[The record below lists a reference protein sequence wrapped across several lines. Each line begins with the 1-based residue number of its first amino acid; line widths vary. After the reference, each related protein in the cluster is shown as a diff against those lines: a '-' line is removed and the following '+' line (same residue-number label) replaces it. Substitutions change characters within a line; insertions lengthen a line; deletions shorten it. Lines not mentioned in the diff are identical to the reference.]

1 MKIEIMGTGCAK
13 CKKLYQL
20 ATETV
25 KEMGIQAEV
34 VKVEDLQAMM
44 DRGVM
49 ITPALFIDGEA
60 VSAGRIPGKE
70 ELKRMMT
77 EAGK

>member
-1 MKIEIMGTGCAK
+1 MKIEILGTGCAK

-20 ATETV
+20 VNETM

-49 ITPALFIDGEA
+49 ITPALYINGEA
-60 VSAGRIPGKE
+60 VSAGRIPGKD

-77 EAGK
+77 GAER